1 MKIAVVSHRITEKVT
16 ENIDTMTWYVKK
28 AIQQKADLVLFSETA
43 TTGLCNNDKPE
54 HDLPLGASIP
64 GNMTQHF
71 SDLARLGSIHI
82 AFGLFE
88 KIGNQLYDTAI
99 LLNRQG
105 EIALK
110 YRRISK
116 GWHWPNSDPAV
127 YRQGTEVTVAN
138 LDIGKVCFL
147 LCGDLFDVD
156 LVQQVASLKPDLLL
170 FPMARTIDNSP
181 DPQDFWDKEE
191 LPAYQ
196 EQVGKIGSV
205 TLMTGYLDKEY
216 VGGATVFNAN
226 GEIMTKLPIKT
237 EGMLVVDLPTK
248 NLT

>member
-1 MKIAVVSHRITEKVT
+1 MKVAVVSHRIAENVE
-16 ENIDTMTWYVKK
+16 ENITTMTEYIQK
-28 AIQQKADLVLFSETA
+28 AVQQKADLVLFSETA
-43 TTGLCNNDKPE
+43 TTGLCNNDISD
-54 HDLPLGASIP
+54 HDLPLGSEIP
-64 GNMTQHF
+64 GDVTQYF
-71 SDLARLGSIHI
+71 SNLARLGNIHI

-88 KIGNQLYDTAI
+88 KSRNQLYDTAI
-99 LLNRQG
+99 LLNRRG

-127 YRQGTEVTVAN
+127 YREGTEVTVAN

-147 LCGDLFDVD
+147 LCGDLFDES

-170 FPMARTIDNSP
+170 FPMARTIDDSP

-196 EQVGKIGSV
+196 EQVGKTGSV

-216 VGGATVFNAN
+216 VGGATVFKVN
-226 GEIMTKLPIKT
+226 GEILAKLPIKE
-237 EGMLVVDLPTK
+237 EGILFADILQT
-248 NLT
+248 LS

>member
-1 MKIAVVSHRITEKVT
+1 MKVAVVSHRITDKVS
-16 ENIDTMTWYVKK
+16 ENIITMTQYVKE
-28 AIQQKADLVLFSETA
+28 AAAQKADLILFSETA
-43 TTGLCNNDKPE
+43 TTGLCNNDIPD

-64 GNMTQHF
+64 GNVTQYF
-71 SDLARLGSIHI
+71 GSLARFGNIHV

-88 KIGNQLYDTAI
+88 RSGEQLYDTAI

-105 EIALK
+105 EIVLK

-116 GWHWPNSDPAV
+116 GWHWPNSDPSV
-127 YRQGTEVTVAN
+127 YKEGTKVVIAY

-147 LCGDLFDVD
+147 LCGDLFDED

-170 FPMARTIDNSP
+170 FPMARTIDDSP

-196 EQVGKIGSV
+196 EQVVKIGSV

-216 VGGATVFNAN
+216 VGGATIFKPN
-226 GEIMTKLPIKT
+226 GEVLTKLPIKK
-237 EGMLVVDLPTK
+237 EGLLIRDIPE
-248 NLT
+248 